1 MSNEALML
9 YNLFMLVCYG
19 FIVFTFGRIYESN
32 QQMKQQRQRHTEAMI
47 QAYRSRRA

>member
-1 MSNEALML
+1 MSNEALVI

-32 QQMKQQRQRHTEAMI
+32 QQAKERRERHTEDMI